1 MGPAMR
7 AAVRSVYSADVD
19 IEAYVPKDP
28 ENDGV
33 WIRIIVG
40 PADGPGE
47 ESFDVL
53 VCTPLWLRDVVAK
66 EGPQIGRHH
75 LIVDPFDLA
84 VAKDFLR
91 LQVESIEAADW
102 PKLGG
107 KLARLGY
114 WEFEDY
120 QP

>member
-1 MGPAMR
+1 MR
-7 AAVRSVYSADVD
+7 AAVRSVYSSDVD
-19 IEAYVPKDP
+19 VDSYVPEDP
-28 ENDGV
+28 ERDGV
-33 WIRIIVG
+33 WVRLIVG

-53 VCTPLWLRDVVAK
+53 ICTPLWLREVVAK

-75 LIVDPFDLA
+75 LIVDSFDLGEA
-84 VAKDFLR
+84 SAFLR
-91 LQVESIEAADW
+91 RQMESVEANDW
-102 PKLGG
+102 PTLGA
-107 KLARLGY
+107 KLARIGH

>member
-1 MGPAMR
+1 MR
-7 AAVRSVYSADVD
+7 AAVRSWYSVDVD
-19 IEAYVPKDP
+19 VDAYIPEDP

-33 WIRIIVG
+33 WIRLIVG

-53 VCTPLWLRDVVAK
+53 VCTPLWLREVVAK
-66 EGPQIGRHH
+66 EGPRIGRHH
-75 LIVDPFDLA
+75 LIIDPFDLA
-84 VAKDFLR
+84 DAGDFLR
-91 LQVESIEAADW
+91 RQVESIEAADW
-102 PKLGG
+102 PAVGA

>member
-1 MGPAMR
+1 MR

-19 IEAYVPKDP
+19 VDAYVPDDP

-33 WIRIIVG
+33 WIRLIVG

-53 VCTPLWLRDVVAK
+53 VCTPLWLRETVAK

-75 LIVDPFDLA
+75 LIVDPLDLGQ
-84 VAKDFLR
+84 AKEFLR
-91 LQVESIEAADW
+91 RQIESVEAPDW
-102 PKLGG
+102 PSLGEQLG
-107 KLARLGY
+107 RIGY

>member
-1 MGPAMR
+1 MR
-7 AAVRSVYSADVD
+7 AAIRSFYSADVD
-19 IEAYVPKDP
+19 IDAYVPEDP

-33 WIRIIVG
+33 WLRLLVG

-53 VCTPLWLRDVVAK
+53 VCTPLWLRKAVSR
-66 EGPQIGRHH
+66 EGPRIGRHH
-75 LIVDPFDLA
+75 LIVDPFDLSEA
-84 VAKDFLR
+84 KEFLARQVAS
-91 LQVESIEAADW
+91 VEAPDW
-102 PKLGG
+102 PTLGD

>member
-1 MGPAMR
+1 MR
-7 AAVRSVYSADVD
+7 AAVRSVHSVDVD
-19 IEAYVPKDP
+19 VDTYTPDDP

-33 WIRIIVG
+33 WLRLIVG

-53 VCTPLWLRDVVAK
+53 VCTPLWLRAVVAK

-75 LIVDPFDLA
+75 LIVDPFDLTEA
-84 VAKDFLR
+84 REYLR
-91 LQVESIEAADW
+91 RQVESLEGADW
-102 PKLGG
+102 PTLGG
-107 KLARLGY
+107 MLARIGY

>member
-1 MGPAMR
+1 MR
-7 AAVRSVYSADVD
+7 AAVRSIYSADVD
-19 IEAYVPKDP
+19 IETYVPDDP

-33 WIRIIVG
+33 WIRLILG

-53 VCTPLWLRDVVAK
+53 VCTPMWLRHVVAR

-84 VAKDFLR
+84 EAQDFLR
-91 LQVESIEAADW
+91 RQVESVEADDW
-102 PKLGG
+102 PTLGG
-107 KLARLGY
+107 ILARIGY
-114 WEFEDY
+114 WEFEEY
-120 QP
+120 RP

>member
-1 MGPAMR
+1 MR
-7 AAVRSVYSADVD
+7 AVVRSIYSTDVD
-19 IEAYVPKDP
+19 VDSYVPEDP
-28 ENDGV
+28 EKDGV
-33 WIRIIVG
+33 LVRLIVG

-53 VCTPLWLRDVVAK
+53 VCTPLWLREVVAK

-75 LIVDPFDLA
+75 LIVDPLDLGGA
-84 VAKDFLR
+84 STFLR
-91 LQVESIEAADW
+91 RQVESVEAADW
-102 PKLGG
+102 PTLGA
-107 KLARLGY
+107 KLARIGQ